1 MTGNAGVFISH
12 TENDRRFAEA
22 LSRALAARGFDATG
36 LTGRLMGEADEERLR
51 EALTRAGLHVA
62 LLSDEALLSARVF
75 FELGAL
81 RPDDVIKVTRAD
93 GGVAVFTVNA
103 VRSYSSHKQFPTSV
117 VYGGDLSHSTLR
129 LITCSNFDSSI
140 GHYVGNTVVYAHLT
154 TIRHPSA

>member
-75 FELGAL
+75 FELGAAIGGGKHSVLVYLSDRAWREAPARLRRADSIQATSL
-81 RPDDVIKVTRAD
+81 RPDEVAD
-93 GGVAVFTVNA
+93 
-103 VRSYSSHKQFPTSV
+103 RV
-117 VYGGDLSHSTLR
+117 VE
-129 LITCSNFDSSI
+129 
-140 GHYVGNTVVYAHLT
+140 A
-154 TIRHPSA
+154 AQAA